1 MPRNPN
7 IIKFFRFAK
16 LAENA
21 GYGIDKIMRWKSLT
35 GKKVEFFTNRL
46 QTTVTYYLPQKGSQ
60 KKENPTSTPQ
70 VQKIIGLIGLNQYS
84 VKELMELLELTD
96 RKNFLSNYLNP
107 AISEGF
113 MEPLYPDSPK
123 HPRQKYRLT
132 EKGLE
137 WLELKKQ

>member
-1 MPRNPN
+1 
-7 IIKFFRFAK
+7 
-16 LAENA
+16 
-21 GYGIDKIMRWKSLT
+21 
-35 GKKVEFFTNRL
+35 
-46 QTTVTYYLPQKGSQ
+46 
-60 KKENPTSTPQ
+60 
-70 VQKIIGLIGLNQYS
+70 
-84 VKELMELLELTD
+84 MELLELTD

-113 MEPLYPDSPK
+113 IEPLYPGSPK